1 MDYCLTYNNLL
12 PAYWPQPSKD
22 PASNKLPNGCWRS
35 VIAIENRKYIPEIGT
50 QARLHGTIVY
60 GLVKRLMNEPG
71 ILEQYDFNFVDSHVE
86 VVIRC
91 LEIFGTDYTLS
102 ESEPE

>member
-1 MDYCLTYNNLL
+1 MDYCLTYNDLL
-12 PAYWPQPSKD
+12 PTYWPQHSKD
-22 PASNKLPNGCWRS
+22 PVANKLSNGCWRS
-35 VIAIENRKYIPEIGT
+35 VIAIDNRKYSPEIGT

-86 VVIRC
+86 VVTRC
-91 LEIFGTDYTLS
+91 LEIITTDYAL
-102 ESEPE
+102 EGSEPE